1 MRGDRLY
8 FYYTICLF
16 VHMKKVFSMPI
27 ICMFDGIKI
36 YIYVERNERHSV
48 PHLHAYYA
56 EHSIVVDFEGNVLEG
71 SLPRKKQAMLIA
83 WTMMHED
90 ELRANY
96 DLMLEGQLPF
106 RIDPLR

>member
-1 MRGDRLY
+1 MMGDRLY

-16 VHMKKVFSMPI
+16 VRMKKVFATPI

-71 SLPRKKQAMLIA
+71 SLPRKKQAMLVA

>member
-1 MRGDRLY
+1 
-8 FYYTICLF
+8 
-16 VHMKKVFSMPI
+16 MPI
-27 ICMFDGIKI
+27 ICMFGGIKI

-71 SLPRKKQAMLIA
+71 SLPRKKQAMLVA

>member
-1 MRGDRLY
+1 MLPLSRRVAVFLY
-8 FYYTICLF
+8 CNILELNRATKEF
-16 VHMKKVFSMPI
+16 FSAS
-27 ICMFDGIKI
+27 